1 MHYKIYSSLLFFLA
15 LVQFSHGQQLHNGDT
30 VPVVSDEIKTFI
42 TTSDSLR
49 KITSLFKKTL
59 RQDKDTLLTMEY
71 YKLFLERGTRTKAPR
86 MQYYSGSRLGGYYN
100 EKADYEKAFKYS
112 AISLKAAIEA
122 KDTSYLIRSDVLLGN
137 VYFQLGIY
145 DKSLELYQEAKE
157 LAQKTNDQSSELI
170 CLANISN
177 IRVKLGRNKDALEAF
192 NTTLSLLDTG
202 NPADNHTH
210 LSTLLGKGKAL
221 VDLGFYEEG
230 LATYEEGIRFVETYD
245 LTIYNGEF
253 YLNIGNLYY
262 KRGQYQP
269 AIDYLQRA
277 KQLLSEHYNDTYN
290 NILITNYYL
299 AQCFYVTQQYDEAMQ
314 LLQHNFDV
322 IGENY
327 KTDKI
332 VEMYDLGIKIAEIQ
346 DDKDLQLAFLN
357 QNKLLSKLKL
367 ENQTKTRDLLFDSDV
382 KTLKDHNKLLDLE
395 KEKQE
400 LKKKIAAA
408 LAIGMLLLLLATW
421 IRYKRKIKSNE
432 KKFQAIITDLQEAKI
447 TPPVTTNDKNEDTQ
461 VKDDRALGIIKRLT
475 VLEKTNFFI
484 AQDCNLYNTA
494 KQIDTNT
501 TYLSKTLN
509 TYKKQSFNQY
519 LNELRIRYILIQLK
533 ENTRFRAYTLKAISA
548 EVGYKSINT
557 FTKAFKT
564 HTGLTPSYYIKQLE
578 SETYT

>member
-1 MHYKIYSSLLFFLA
+1 MYYKTYTSIFIFFA
-15 LVQFSHGQQLHNGDT
+15 LVTHTYGQQHHKGDT
-30 VPVVSDEIKTFI
+30 VPVVSDKVKMFI
-42 TTSDSLR
+42 TTSDSIK
-49 KITSLFKKTL
+49 KIKDLFKRTERL
-59 RQDKDTLLTMEY
+59 DKDTLLTMEY
-71 YKLFLERGTRTKAPR
+71 YKLFLDRGTRTKAPR
-86 MQYYSGSRLGGYYN
+86 IQYYSGSRLGGYYN
-100 EKADYEKAFKYS
+100 KIADYERAFKYS
-112 AISLKAAIEA
+112 AISLKASIEA
-122 KDTSYLIRSDVLLGN
+122 KDSSYMIRSHVLLGN

-145 DKSLELYQEAKE
+145 DKSLKLYQEAKE
-157 LAQKTNDQSSELI
+157 LAQKTDDQSSELV
-170 CLANISN
+170 CLSNIAN
-177 IRVKLGRNKDALEAF
+177 IRVKLGRNEDALKAY
-192 NTTLSLLDTG
+192 NTTLSLLGKEDLS
-202 NPADNHTH
+202 NIHTR
-210 LSTLLGKGKAL
+210 LSTLLGKGKSL
-221 VDLGFYEEG
+221 VDLGFYDQG
-230 LATYEEGIRFVETYD
+230 LITYEEGIRLAKKYD

-262 KRGQYQP
+262 KKAQYQL

-299 AQCFYVTQQYDEAMQ
+299 AQCFYVTQHYDEAME
-314 LLQHNFDV
+314 LLQHNFGV
-322 IGENY
+322 IGANY

-346 DDKDLQLAFLN
+346 EDTDQQLIFLN

-382 KTLKDHNKLLDLE
+382 KTLKDHNKLLDIE

-400 LKKKIAAA
+400 LKKKIAACIA
-408 LAIGMLLLLLATW
+408 LVMLLLLLITW
-421 IRYKRKIKSNE
+421 IRYKHKIKTNE
-432 KKFQAIITDLQEAKI
+432 RKFQAIITDLKEVK
-447 TPPVTTNDKNEDTQ
+447 TPVPVVSNDKNEDTQ
-461 VKDDRALGIIKRLT
+461 VKDDRALGIIERLT

-578 SETYT
+578 SKMFT